1 MAKAPKAAK
10 KKQSGDK
17 MPLGTQLI
25 LAASIV
31 PLCAVFLPTLVL
43 LTPLMLPTIAVLM
56 FDRDQGK
63 HLALAVGMLNF
74 CGSLQGLGALW
85 AQGQT
90 FSDVW
95 PVLGDP
101 LIWMFSY
108 AAAGM
113 AWLVYISIPPII
125 STYYKAAS
133 EARIRILMEK
143 QQKLID
149 AWGDDLREAANEVIA
164 ENKKKEAAG
173 VGSGAGQTAARPGM
187 TGVPGR

>member
-1 MAKAPKAAK
+1 MAKTPKTSAK
-10 KKQSGDK
+10 KNSGDK

-43 LTPLMLPTIAVLM
+43 LTPLMLPTIAALM
-56 FDRDQGK
+56 FDRDKGK

-85 AQGQT
+85 AQGHT

-101 LIWMFSY
+101 LIWMFAY

-125 STYYKAAS
+125 SSYYKAAS
-133 EARIRILMEK
+133 EARIRTLMQK

-149 AWGDDLREAANEVIA
+149 AWGDDLREAANEIIV
-164 ENKKKEAAG
+164 ENKQAEEAAG
-173 VGSGAGQTAARPGM
+173 TAPAPGAARPTM
-187 TGVPGR
+187 AEAQGR

>member
-1 MAKAPKAAK
+1 MAKAPKTAK
-10 KKQSGDK
+10 AKQSGDK

-43 LTPLMLPTIAVLM
+43 LTPLMLPTIAALM
-56 FDRDQGK
+56 FDRDKGK

-85 AQGQT
+85 AEGQT
-90 FSDVW
+90 FKDVW

-101 LIWMFSY
+101 LIWMFAY

-113 AWLVYISIPPII
+113 AWLVYIIIPPII

-133 EARIRILMEK
+133 EARIRTLMQK

-164 ENKKKEAAG
+164 ESKKKEAA
-173 VGSGAGQTAARPGM
+173 AGTGTAARPSM
-187 TGVPGR
+187 AGVPGR